1 MTLFKN
7 IGIVG
12 RRGSTEVLSTLE
24 RLLAF
29 LKGHGAEIIV
39 EVETGE
45 LLNRSDLRSCER
57 EELSKHCDLIVVVGG
72 DGSLLI
78 SQSLLQQSRF
88 R

>member
-29 LKGHGAEIIV
+29 LKEQGVEIIV

-45 LLNRSDLRSCER
+45 
-57 EELSKHCDLIVVVGG
+57 
-72 DGSLLI
+72 
-78 SQSLLQQSRF
+78 
-88 R
+88 